1 MRLPRQRLSGRVE
14 RSVSNAKNIP
24 SSLTGLLVLGL
35 AAFAWASC
43 ACAVDVEFK
52 SRAVRRD
59 VLALYDSRFEQTPTV
74 SRLHRMAEMPLNW
87 LGYKLTYQ
95 DVNKPLPPPSSLE
108 GYRGIVSW
116 LVEPLADSTGYL
128 TWLDEATS
136 QGLRLVV
143 FGDAA
148 PTERSTLNPVAQ
160 QIYQRIGINM
170 TDQFVTVTRGREPVV
185 VDPDMIGFERPLD
198 KALPPYPVAT
208 PASLATKVHL
218 SLSLPA
224 GAGGGAS
231 AVVTTSAGGGYVADG
246 YAIFFD
252 DAADRA
258 RWILNPFA
266 FFKQAMG
273 DERFPIPDVTTLD
286 GRRMYFSHT
295 DGDGWNNISE
305 IEGYRETQTTVAD
318 VIRQEVIEPYPDL
331 PVSAGLI
338 AGDSIPE
345 LGGTLQAGESAARL
359 YALPHVEVATHTYTH
374 PFVWGFYEHYDRAK
388 ELELVDTAAHPSPTV
403 MDRVRGFL
411 YRIAGKSQSV
421 DSRARYI
428 AGSADLPREYLKE
441 PFDVDLETKGAL
453 KVSESFAPKG
463 KKAAIVLWS
472 GDTEPFDAAIR
483 ATREAG
489 VRNMNGGDT
498 RLDAEYP
505 SVFYVPPIARSVN
518 SERQIYAGN
527 SNENTYTNN
536 WHGPYFGQ
544 LLLEQTL
551 ANTDAPR
558 RLKPF
563 NLYYHMYSGEK
574 AASLNALKHILDLAR
589 ASAVIPVK
597 ASEYAAIADDFFG
610 VKIAQVDATT
620 WAITERGAMQTFRF
634 DDAPGVDVDWQR
646 SRGVMGA
653 NRHNGALYVAL
664 DPAEETATIVLRPVA
679 PQPVDEETETRAQ
692 ANIADAPPPYLV
704 ESRWQVQGVARQSA
718 CAFDARAHGYG
729 PGDMVW
735 QVTPSRTYDIEVKGP
750 GGVIERQS
758 AAADAKGR
766 LSFSLKSGAI
776 DPIAIGVTCHD
787 P

>member
-1 MRLPRQRLSGRVE
+1 M
-14 RSVSNAKNIP
+14 SNAKNIP

-43 ACAVDVEFK
+43 ACAVEVEFK

-95 DVNKPLPPPSSLE
+95 DVNKPLPPPSSLQ

-128 TWLDEATS
+128 KWLDEATS

-148 PTERSTLNPVAQ
+148 PAGRSTLNPVAQ

-170 TDQFVTVTRGREPVV
+170 TD
-185 VDPDMIGFERPLD
+185 
-198 KALPPYPVAT
+198 
-208 PASLATKVHL
+208 
-218 SLSLPA
+218 
-224 GAGGGAS
+224 
-231 AVVTTSAGGGYVADG
+231 
-246 YAIFFD
+246 AIFFD

-266 FFKQAMG
+266 FLKQAMG

-286 GRRMYFSHT
+286 GRRMYFSHI

-305 IEGYRETQTTVAD
+305 IEGYRETQTAVAD

-359 YALPHVEVATHTYTH
+359 YALPQVEVATHTYTH

-388 ELELVDTAAHPSPTV
+388 ELELVDTAARPSPTI

-441 PFDVDLETKGAL
+441 PFDVNLETKGAL

-472 GDTEPFDAAIR
+472 GDTEPFEAAIR

-505 SVFYVPPIARSVN
+505 SVFYVPPIARPAN

-558 RLKPF
+558 ARLRQRRPA
-563 NLYYHMYSGEK
+563 LSH
-574 AASLNALKHILDLAR
+574 AA
-589 ASAVIPVK
+589 P
-597 ASEYAAIADDFFG
+597 
-610 VKIAQVDATT
+610 DA
-620 WAITERGAMQTFRF
+620 
-634 DDAPGVDVDWQR
+634 
-646 SRGVMGA
+646 
-653 NRHNGALYVAL
+653 GAL
-664 DPAEETATIVLRPVA
+664 
-679 PQPVDEETETRAQ
+679 
-692 ANIADAPPPYLV
+692 
-704 ESRWQVQGVARQSA
+704 
-718 CAFDARAHGYG
+718 
-729 PGDMVW
+729 
-735 QVTPSRTYDIEVKGP
+735 
-750 GGVIERQS
+750 
-758 AAADAKGR
+758 
-766 LSFSLKSGAI
+766 
-776 DPIAIGVTCHD
+776 
-787 P
+787 